1 MFTENISYMPQGIS
15 EINTNTNEVEQ
26 TEVMD
31 FEGNYEIDDFGV
43 SLGVVNST
51 QESQS
56 TVDENLDK
64 ETESEEI
71 EENDEDSQD
80 NKIDI
85 NLSQQPI
92 EKDVEMA
99 VDEDIKIGLFK
110 SLYDYRPINIFISDN
125 EIQEEKKIENCIVVE
140 KLGEDVVAVERLGF
154 RPSYIKGEKGNLV
167 VKNSNL
173 SDYMQWLKAD
183 MIKRYNNSITEEEF
197 NEIKKYIIV
206 EDESEKVELNSNEV
220 YMTRK
225 EALSRVSSKYEVVI
239 DLTMDNCH
247 IKFIDEDNTNCE
259 IDVKGLGYEV
269 SSSVDWIELIS
280 TKLEVLKGRNII
292 FTGLAGKEKLNS
304 DLRECFN
311 VKGNKSFESL
321 AWEI

>member
-56 TVDENLDK
+56 NVDENLDK

-71 EENDEDSQD
+71 KENDKDSQD

-99 VDEDIKIGLFK
+99 VDEDIKI
-110 SLYDYRPINIFISDN
+110 
-125 EIQEEKKIENCIVVE
+125 E
-140 KLGEDVVAVERLGF
+140 
-154 RPSYIKGEKGNLV
+154 
-167 VKNSNL
+167 
-173 SDYMQWLKAD
+173 
-183 MIKRYNNSITEEEF
+183 
-197 NEIKKYIIV
+197 
-206 EDESEKVELNSNEV
+206 
-220 YMTRK
+220 
-225 EALSRVSSKYEVVI
+225 
-239 DLTMDNCH
+239 
-247 IKFIDEDNTNCE
+247 
-259 IDVKGLGYEV
+259 
-269 SSSVDWIELIS
+269 
-280 TKLEVLKGRNII
+280 
-292 FTGLAGKEKLNS
+292 FTGLRPGEKLYEELLMNEEGLKDTANKLIHIGKPIEFDEQELFKTLEVMKNNMYNDSADIRLLVHKIVPTYHYSYES
-304 DLRECFN
+304 DK
-311 VKGNKSFESL
+311 VKSQ
-321 AWEI
+321 A

>member
-56 TVDENLDK
+56 NVDENLDK

-71 EENDEDSQD
+71 KENDKDSQD

-140 KLGEDVVAVERLGF
+140 KLG
-154 RPSYIKGEKGNLV
+154 
-167 VKNSNL
+167 
-173 SDYMQWLKAD
+173 
-183 MIKRYNNSITEEEF
+183 
-197 NEIKKYIIV
+197 
-206 EDESEKVELNSNEV
+206 
-220 YMTRK
+220 
-225 EALSRVSSKYEVVI
+225 
-239 DLTMDNCH
+239 
-247 IKFIDEDNTNCE
+247 
-259 IDVKGLGYEV
+259 
-269 SSSVDWIELIS
+269 
-280 TKLEVLKGRNII
+280 
-292 FTGLAGKEKLNS
+292 
-304 DLRECFN
+304 
-311 VKGNKSFESL
+311 
-321 AWEI
+321 